1 MLKDAAKTI
10 GIIWGVLSSIVF
22 TVLVI
27 VASSLA
33 ANKEGTVQNLI
44 ENSGMSEAEALA
56 ATEGATPVLFI
67 FAFVALASGVYA
79 VILATFVYRTNLTRL
94 MGIIFGAVGIALGV
108 LVPGVLFIIDSVKS
122 RPVVL
127 GQEVEKPE
135 EKDKEDKEKPKA
147 AA

>member
-33 ANKEGTVQNLI
+33 ANKDATVQGLI
-44 ENSGMSEAEALA
+44 ENSGMSEAEAIA
-56 ATEGATPVLFI
+56 ATEGAMPVLFI

-79 VILATFVYRTNLTRL
+79 VVLATFVYRTNLTKVT
-94 MGIIFGAVGIALGV
+94 GIVLGSFGVALGA
-108 LVPGVLFIIDSVKS
+108 LVPGVLFIIDSVRS
-122 RPVVL
+122 RPQVL
-127 GQEVEKPE
+127 GQEVPEPEKKE
-135 EKDKEDKEKPKA
+135 EGDEKPKA
-147 AA
+147 SA